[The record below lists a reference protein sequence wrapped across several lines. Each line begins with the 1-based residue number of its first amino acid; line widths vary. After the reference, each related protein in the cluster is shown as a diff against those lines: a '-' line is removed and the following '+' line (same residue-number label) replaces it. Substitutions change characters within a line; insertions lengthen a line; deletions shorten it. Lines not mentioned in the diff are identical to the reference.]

1 MRKRILFNDGWVF
14 LNNGER
20 DGVSLPHTWNKDDGA
35 TGTQYCRGDF
45 TYEKEFSY
53 RLDSGKRLF
62 IEFEGVNSSST
73 VSFNGVTL
81 GTHNGGYSTFRFDVT
96 EL

>member
-35 TGTQYCRGDF
+35 TG
-45 TYEKEFSY
+45 
-53 RLDSGKRLF
+53 
-62 IEFEGVNSSST
+62 FEYFVGGSLHMKK
-73 VSFNGVTL
+73 SFLIPWEVVEGSL
-81 GTHNGGYSTFRFDVT
+81 
-96 EL
+96 